1 MLYYFCKVEIQVPK
15 ESNSAIKFQLEVLL
29 ITRVQRGLGIKHV
42 FFTNKVIKY
51 NKISN
56 FTSHMNSEKVKTKVP
71 TINWMRVH
79 IHLAYHSFF
88 LLST

>member
-29 ITRVQRGLGIKHV
+29 LTRVQRGLGIKHV

-51 NKISN
+51 NKI
-56 FTSHMNSEKVKTKVP
+56 
-71 TINWMRVH
+71 
-79 IHLAYHSFF
+79 
-88 LLST
+88 